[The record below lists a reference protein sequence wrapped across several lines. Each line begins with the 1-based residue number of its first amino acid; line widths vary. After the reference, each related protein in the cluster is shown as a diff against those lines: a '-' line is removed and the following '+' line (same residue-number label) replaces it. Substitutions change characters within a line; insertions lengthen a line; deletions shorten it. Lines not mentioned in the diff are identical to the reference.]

1 MFEEFEKIINK
12 LVEEKISP
20 LEKRLDELEKFNPT
34 SSEYLSVYQAYD
46 LLKGANSYT
55 TSAKWQFMNKLVKN
69 GDLHKI
75 MFGEREW
82 KVKRTEIE
90 EYMEARSVTGRVI

>member
-1 MFEEFEKIINK
+1 MFDEFERVFTKFQNKIQS
-12 LVEEKISP
+12 LEERVDK
-20 LEKRLDELEKFNPT
+20 LEKFNPT

-75 MFGEREW
+75 MVGEREW

>member
-1 MFEEFEKIINK
+1 MFDEFERVFIKFQNQIQS
-12 LVEEKISP
+12 LEERVDK
-20 LEKRLDELEKFNPT
+20 LEKFNPT
-34 SSEYLSVYQAYD
+34 SSEYLTVYQAYD

-75 MFGEREW
+75 MVGEREW
-82 KVKRTEIE
+82 KIKRTEIE
-90 EYMEARSVTGRVI
+90 EYMEARSVTGRAI

>member
-1 MFEEFEKIINK
+1 MFGEFERVFIKFQNQIQS
-12 LVEEKISP
+12 LEERVDK
-20 LEKRLDELEKFNPT
+20 LEKFNPT
-34 SSEYLSVYQAYD
+34 SSEYLTVYQAYD

-75 MFGEREW
+75 MVGNREW

-90 EYMEARSVTGRVI
+90 EYMEARSVTGRTI

>member
-1 MFEEFEKIINK
+1 MFDEFERVFTKFQNQIQS
-12 LVEEKISP
+12 LEERVDK
-20 LEKRLDELEKFNPT
+20 LEKFNPT

-75 MFGEREW
+75 MVGEREW
-82 KVKRTEIE
+82 KIKRTEIE
-90 EYMEARSVTGRVI
+90 EYMEARSVTGRTI